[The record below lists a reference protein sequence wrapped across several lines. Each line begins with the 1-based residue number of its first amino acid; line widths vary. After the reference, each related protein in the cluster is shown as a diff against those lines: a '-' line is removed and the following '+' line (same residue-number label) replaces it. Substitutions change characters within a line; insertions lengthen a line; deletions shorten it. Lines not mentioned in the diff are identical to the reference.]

1 MKCPAG
7 CPRRLYQKGSFMEAK
22 SNYKVVSAVRHDG
35 NDYAEDDLISL
46 TEKEAEPLLQEK
58 VIAPAEKKK

>member
-7 CPRRLYQKGSFMEAK
+7 CPRRLHQKGRSMETK
-22 SNYKVVSAVRHDG
+22 SNFKVLSAVRHDG
-35 NDYAEDDLISL
+35 MDYAEGDTISL

>member
-1 MKCPAG
+1 
-7 CPRRLYQKGSFMEAK
+7 MEAK

-35 NDYAEDDLISL
+35 NDYAEGDLISL